1 MPELNIRKR
10 KMARP
15 KSKATRKTRLAVES
29 LQKKVPIKLARVAGI
44 VRTILNR
51 EGVRE
56 ASLSIAFVSSQKIR
70 SLNRQ
75 YLRRDYVTD
84 VLAFD
89 LRDVK
94 RPGQVNGDNA
104 ICVDMALKNAAAY
117 QTSCARELVLYVA
130 HGILHLLGFDDHSP
144 RDIRAMREKE
154 REILEYLEKRKLIEM
169 C

>member
-1 MPELNIRKR
+1 MV
-10 KMARP
+10 
-15 KSKATRKTRLAVES
+15 AVES
-29 LQKKVPIKLARVAGI
+29 LQKKIPVNLARIGRIA
-44 VRTILNR
+44 RTILEY

-56 ASLSIAFVSSQKIR
+56 ATLSIVFVSSPKIR

-89 LRDVK
+89 LREVK
-94 RPGQVNGDNA
+94 RPGQVNGDIA
-104 ICVDMALKNAAAY
+104 ICVDMALKNAAAW

-154 REILEYLEKRKLIEM
+154 QEILDYLGKRTEKVVGCRFAD
-169 C
+169 